1 MLDSLRGAMAKY
13 PWIGWIVALL
23 ILAVAVWIYMR
34 RSGASDT
41 YSVESMT
48 EMVTIKYTDTGE
60 EVQMPRGRFE
70 ILLRDRQGLIDKTT
84 GVINPATGAAT
95 GFLYNKSEWERTV
108 DRLNNEKINAAKAT
122 GGPMPVMPEKP
133 KEEVAPAEGEAK
145 K

>member
-1 MLDSLRGAMAKY
+1 MAKY
-13 PWIGWIVALL
+13 PWIGWIVALV
-23 ILAVAVWIYMR
+23 ILAVAVWVYMR

-95 GFLYNKSEWERTV
+95 VSGPGRADRRRPLDRRSEQEFYPRT
-108 DRLNNEKINAAKAT
+108 R
-122 GGPMPVMPEKP
+122 
-133 KEEVAPAEGEAK
+133 
-145 K
+145 